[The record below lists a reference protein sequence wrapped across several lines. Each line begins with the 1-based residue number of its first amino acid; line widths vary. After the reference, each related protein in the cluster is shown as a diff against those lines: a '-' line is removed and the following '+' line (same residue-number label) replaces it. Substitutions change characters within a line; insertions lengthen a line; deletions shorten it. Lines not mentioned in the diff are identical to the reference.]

1 MIKRKIEDKIF
12 YFIKNRK
19 EYISI
24 LWPRQVW
31 KTTILKKIE
40 SQFQNS
46 IYLNFENFLN
56 KNDFEKNPIWF
67 INSFIKKWEQKIFLF
82 DEFQLL
88 ENAWSVLKLIFDTFW
103 EEIKIIISW
112 SNALCLQDIWW
123 KMTWRIINFEIF
135 PFNTEEYFLL
145 KSENSEKNL
154 LKNFSFF
161 TENILEKI
169 DNLNLNEKNFQE
181 FKQISFQE
189 DIKNEVNNLIIY
201 WWYPEIV
208 KENNLEIKNILLE
221 NLVSNYLNR
230 DIITLLKV
238 KKINDFNNLVVLL
251 SNLIWQ
257 QINISNIWNDIKL
270 SSPTINEY
278 INYLEKSYIL
288 QTIKPYSTNSINE
301 IKKQNIQYFH
311 DNWFRNFLIRNFNNL
326 DIRWDNWHL
335 LENYIF
341 QRLNS
346 IKNKFISIN
355 YRRDK
360 KWNEMDFILKKHNSI
375 IPIEIK
381 FQNFKKPEFSKSFK
395 LFFKKHKNI
404 DYWIIITKNFL
415 KLSEFENKK
424 IYFIPYYLF

>member
-31 KTTILKKIE
+31 KTTILKKIQSE
-40 SQFQNS
+40 FQNS
-46 IYLNFENFLN
+46 VYLNFENFLN
-56 KNDFEKNPIWF
+56 KKDFEENPIWF
-67 INSFIKKWEQKIFLF
+67 IESFIEKWEQKIFLF

-88 ENAWSVLKLIFDTFW
+88 ENSWSILKLIYDTFW

-112 SNALCLQDIWW
+112 SSALLLQDIWW
-123 KMTWRIINFEIF
+123 KMTWRIVNFEIF

-154 LKNFSFF
+154 FKNFSFF
-161 TENILEKI
+161 SEKI
-169 DNLNLNEKNFQE
+169 LDKIENLHLSEKDFKEFQKIPFQNE
-181 FKQISFQE
+181 
-189 DIKNEVNNLIIY
+189 IKNEINNLIIY
-201 WWYPEIV
+201 WWYPEII

-238 KKINDFNNLVVLL
+238 KKINDFNNLIILL

-270 SSPTINEY
+270 ASQTIKEY
-278 INYLEKSYIL
+278 INYLEKSYII

-301 IKKQNIQYFH
+301 IKKQNIQYFY
-311 DNWFRNFLIRNFNNL
+311 DTWFRNFLIRNFNKL
-326 DIRWDNWHL
+326 EIRWDNWHL

-341 QRLNS
+341 QRLNL

-355 YRRDK
+355 YWRDK
-360 KWNEMDFILKKHNSI
+360 KWNEMDFVLKKSESI

-395 LFFKKHKNI
+395 LFFKKHENI
-404 DYWIIITKNFL
+404 DYWIIITKDFL
-415 KLSEFENKK
+415 KISEFENKK